1 MVFLDFRLF
10 SRRASGLKIEPRF
23 IGYLSG
29 RFVILN
35 NKKFSVGFFTRFLR
49 FSGLKTWDS
58 SFSADF
64 RPIFSFS
71 GFFRVFFHLF
81 STRASGLKKKP
92 R

>member
-1 MVFLDFRLF
+1 MILIFLDFRLF
-10 SRRASGLKIEPRF
+10 SRRASGLKIKPRF

-35 NKKFSVGFFTRFLR
+35 NKKFSVGFFTRF
-49 FSGLKTWDS
+49 FDQKSGICRDFEL
-58 SFSADF
+58 FSADF
-64 RPIFSFS
+64 FFS